1 MCLLVSTEIG
11 GINGDGDGAVL
22 IQGDCDRVL
31 VIGSRG
37 VSPSSLIEVV
47 GRRVVGILAGSSLIF
62 PKSTLKCFK
71 I

>member
-1 MCLLVSTEIG
+1 MYINESEVCLLVSTEVG

-22 IQGDCDRVL
+22 IQGSCDRVL

-47 GRRVVGILAGSSLIF
+47 ASSVVGILAGSILNVD
-62 PKSTLKCFK
+62 
-71 I
+71 